1 MAQHAKGHIVK
12 NVQKNNVVKE
22 FAEMLLNASNSKNA
36 IKINDG
42 MKFVLPLQQKIPQIQ
57 HPIQNFPVDVEGIT
71 VAQRM
76 IKDDQVYHS
85 CSYSRKKNSASF
97 LVQFSEEGSV
107 YFGKVEYFIKN
118 GDDGFAVV
126 NMFKN
131 LQLNVSEINIVEP
144 EDPVLKEFWSA
155 RYLSC
160 HFTAVQETQ
169 ECKYIH
175 CSSIQHRIVFV
186 QSEEPDV
193 DGYVSTVLKSYQHD

>member
-1 MAQHAKGHIVK
+1 
-12 NVQKNNVVKE
+12 
-22 FAEMLLNASNSKNA
+22 
-36 IKINDG
+36 
-42 MKFVLPLQQKIPQIQ
+42 MKFVPPLQQKIPEIQ

-126 NMFKN
+126 NMFKD
-131 LQLNVSEINIVEP
+131 LQLNVSEINILEP
-144 EDPVLKEFWSA
+144 EDLG
-155 RYLSC
+155 C

-169 ECKYIH
+169 EYKYIH

-186 QSEEPDV
+186 QSDEPDV